1 MDDTYGQFLEY
12 LEKNSSKIRSS
23 MILDEKDDLRKK
35 LDQIYGKMY
44 HDPPPYD
51 TGKLKV
57 AATDSSEFI
66 RELYNGKKII
76 LIRSFT
82 KMGNRIWNHFI
93 SEVIDVDRDVLRNF
107 TILLME
113 HSEHVSTLKMLDS
126 EKPDFILLDGSLIG
140 RMRHRNQRIGAE
152 NYENFMKEYFSTLS
166 RLVDTCIEKNIP
178 LIFVAKSSESRI
190 LKDFMI
196 SMTASGNHGD
206 TFRSIT
212 DHVIVRSLS
221 RKPGYTSPICIGLPN
236 PESSSGKL
244 LGIATFHIMPHLL
257 DVPMK
262 IDIVL
267 PENQEDT
274 HKEPETVN
282 IDQNIIGFLFWGY
295 TGLRVHNI
303 WLAEVDKLVKFNN
316 REIEDLYMKT
326 FEREIGIEFYETR
339 GERRARIRI

>member
-1 MDDTYGQFLEY
+1 MDDTYGQFVEY
-12 LEKNSSKIRSS
+12 LKKNSAQIRSS
-23 MILDEKDDLRKK
+23 MILDEKNDLRKR
-35 LDQIYGKMY
+35 LDPVFHEMY
-44 HDPPPYD
+44 HEPPPYD
-51 TGKLKV
+51 PEPLKV

-66 RELYNGKKII
+66 RELYNGKNII

-113 HSEHVSTLKMLDS
+113 HSEHLSTLKMIND
-126 EKPDFILLDGSLIG
+126 ERPDFILLDGSLIG

-152 NYENFMKEYFSTLS
+152 NYEDFMQEYFRTLAK
-166 RLVDTCIEKNIP
+166 LVESCIEKNIP

-190 LKDFMI
+190 LKDFMLKKAL
-196 SMTASGNHGD
+196 MGKEAGR
-206 TFRSIT
+206 FRTVT
-212 DHVIVRSLS
+212 DHVIVRSIAS
-221 RKPGYTSPICIGLPN
+221 KVGYTSPIRINMRN
-236 PESSSGKL
+236 PESGSGRET
-244 LGIATFHIMPHLL
+244 GIATFHVMPHLM

-262 IDIVL
+262 IDVVSAEL
-267 PENQEDT
+267 QTDLHED
-274 HKEPETVN
+274 PETV
-282 IDQNIIGFLFWGY
+282 DLKSDLLGFLFWGY
-295 TGLRVHNI
+295 TGLKIHNI
-303 WLAEVDKLVKFNN
+303 WLAEVDRIVKFNN

>member
-1 MDDTYGQFLEY
+1 MDDTYAQFLDY
-12 LEKNSSKIRSS
+12 LKKNSSKIRSS
-23 MILDEKDDLRKK
+23 MILDEENDLRKR
-35 LDQIYGKMY
+35 LEPVFNKMY
-44 HDPPPYD
+44 HEPPTYDPVPV
-51 TGKLKV
+51 KV

-113 HSEHVSTLKMLDS
+113 HSEHVSTLKMIKDDT
-126 EKPDFILLDGSLIG
+126 PDFILLDGSLIG

-152 NYENFMKEYFSTLS
+152 NYEDFMKEYFSTLAE
-166 RLVDTCIEKNIP
+166 LVETCVEKNIP

-190 LKDFMI
+190 LRDFMVRK
-196 SMTASGNHGD
+196 TFPGNKGIQLG
-206 TFRSIT
+206 TLT
-212 DHVIVRSLS
+212 DHVIVRSMA
-221 RKPGYTSPICIGLPN
+221 RKVGYTSPIMISLHN
-236 PESSSGKL
+236 PESMSGREI
-244 LGIATFHIMPHLL
+244 GIATFHIMPHLM

-262 IDIVL
+262 IDIVSGEL
-267 PENQEDT
+267 QVGLQ
-274 HKEPETVN
+274 KEPDTVQLQR
-282 IDQNIIGFLFWGY
+282 DLLGFLFWGY
-295 TGLRVHNI
+295 TGLKIHNI
-303 WLAEVDKLVKFNN
+303 WLAEVDRIVKFNN